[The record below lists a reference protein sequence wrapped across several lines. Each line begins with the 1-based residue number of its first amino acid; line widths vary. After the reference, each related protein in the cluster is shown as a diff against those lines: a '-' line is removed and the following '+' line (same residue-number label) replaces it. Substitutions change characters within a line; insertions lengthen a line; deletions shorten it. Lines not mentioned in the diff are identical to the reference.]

1 MIDPRLIF
9 YTYTS
14 FYERSSL
21 IREIYMTLSLEE
33 KYVYKYYVYSR
44 RLLREKTCDL
54 IWEYLNVID
63 EIELAILQELLKDE
77 RFKYN

>member
-9 YTYTS
+9 YTYAS

-21 IREIYMTLSLEE
+21 IREIYITLSLEK
-33 KYVYKYYVYSR
+33 KYAYKYYVYSR

>member
-1 MIDPRLIF
+1 
-9 YTYTS
+9 
-14 FYERSSL
+14 
-21 IREIYMTLSLEE
+21 MTLSLEE